1 MGVWVFIHLTSVS
14 VENRP
19 RKKKSWRGGEEKDK
33 ERRQIKT
40 SLKEAKCW
48 QRRNRKI
55 EARTREVEARM
66 LPLGFYI

>member
-19 RKKKSWRGGEEKDK
+19 RKKKSWRGGEDK